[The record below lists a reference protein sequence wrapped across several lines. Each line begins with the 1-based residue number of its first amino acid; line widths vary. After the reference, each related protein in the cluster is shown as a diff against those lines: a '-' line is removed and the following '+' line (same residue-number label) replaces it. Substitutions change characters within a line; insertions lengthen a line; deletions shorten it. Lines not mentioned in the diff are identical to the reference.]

1 MKELSFLNEC
11 CSTTAEKTWTNFH
24 SAILNYSK
32 SHDNDIL
39 TTWVCLRVFKRIL
52 NHHPSQSTNQTSVLK
67 SFGPADMEIVAYIGG
82 SVVQKLRKQASRLSD
97 ENKQKQVVALFF
109 KIRAHNKARKVM
121 QRKVDQKKVL
131 LKEKS
136 LRKRLKK
143 NLPTT

>member
-1 MKELSFLNEC
+1 
-11 CSTTAEKTWTNFH
+11 
-24 SAILNYSK
+24 
-32 SHDNDIL
+32 
-39 TTWVCLRVFKRIL
+39 
-52 NHHPSQSTNQTSVLK
+52 
-67 SFGPADMEIVAYIGG
+67 MEIVAYIGG